1 MSMRIAVTGRQGQVV
16 RSLIERGADTGI
28 EILPLARPDVDL
40 GCPEKIPAALS
51 ALQAD
56 IVVNAAAF
64 TAVDLAE
71 SQSDLA
77 FAINHRGAEAIAA
90 AAAHLK
96 IPIIQMSTDYVFDGA
111 LDRPY
116 VETDPVNAMNVYGQ
130 SKLAGER
137 AVASTQPDH
146 VILRTAW
153 VYSPFGKNF
162 VRTMLTLADQRPEVR
177 VVSDQLGAPTSA
189 LDIADGILGVARQ
202 LLERPGAAQLRGVF
216 HMTGAADSSWADFA
230 EGIFSASKAMGGPAA
245 QVARIPTSAYPTAAG
260 RPANSRLNCGKLAEA
275 YGLRLP
281 PWPQS
286 LRACVQELLHARQA
300 SREILPPGLPKS

>member
-1 MSMRIAVTGRQGQVV
+1 MRIAVTGRHGQVV
-16 RSLIERGADTGI
+16 RSLIERAADTGI
-28 EILPLARPDVDL
+28 TILPLARPEVDL
-40 GCPEKIPAALS
+40 QSPEKIPPALS

-90 AAAHLK
+90 AAARLR
-96 IPIIQMSTDYVFDGA
+96 IPVIQLSTDYVFDGA

-137 AVASTQPDH
+137 AVASTQADH

-153 VYSPFGKNF
+153 IYSPFGKNF
-162 VRTMLTLADQRPEVR
+162 VRTMLTLADQRPEVG

-189 LDIADGILGVARQ
+189 LDIADGILAVSRQ
-202 LLERPGAAQLRGVF
+202 LLQRPAAPELRGVF

-230 EGIFSASKAMGGPAA
+230 EGIFAASKAMGGPVSR
-245 QVARIPTSAYPTAAG
+245 VARIPTSAYPTAAG
-260 RPANSRLNCGKLAEA
+260 RPANSRLNCGKLAEI

-286 LRACVQELLHARQA
+286 LRGCVQDLLRQRQA
-300 SREILPPGLPKS
+300 SLENSPSVVARS